1 MSSRE
6 GQGGEKISL
15 SSWPWQE
22 CWCPGRLCHRVHAV
36 LMAVLGC
43 RGVSAS
49 LWQRQNCTAGTL
61 FPTKFPNWGN
71 LGTHQRRSRRGVSPW
86 CRKQTCLACH
96 FFSLLWI
103 ETSTAPLAPASC
115 EGSPQSATR
124 EAKSSEGRNR
134 HATHTQ
140 ESTGSGEGTGLK
152 HPEEPWQGGSSTLL
166 LCSRGHGLARSR
178 IQAQGPTFA
187 QAAKPKQS

>member
-1 MSSRE
+1 MRAIKAFLLPSFCAGSRLGDQPAAAE
-6 GQGGEKISL
+6 HLPLAARLPPQQRHVLPCAAGKAKEGKKSPCPPGQGRNAGAQAGCATGCMQC
-15 SSWPWQE
+15 SWQ
-22 CWCPGRLCHRVHAV
+22 CWAG
-36 LMAVLGC
+36 

-71 LGTHQRRSRRGVSPW
+71 LGPRQCQSRRGVSPW

-124 EAKSSEGRNR
+124 RRNPAR
-134 HATHTQ
+134 GGTTTPHTHRKAQ
-140 ESTGSGEGTGLK
+140 GL
-152 HPEEPWQGGSSTLL
+152 E
-166 LCSRGHGLARSR
+166 RGLA
-178 IQAQGPTFA
+178 
-187 QAAKPKQS
+187 